1 MAVDALAP
9 PPPVREPGSPPRPPR
24 EGDGGGGDGDG
35 GGGRPGGSGPPV
47 SPGKLGVLVFC
58 VFVTMLFA
66 GFLSVYVIVRGG
78 AATWPPPGFP
88 PLPAGLWVSTVL
100 IVASSACLVAADRAA
115 RRGRL
120 LRCRHALALTVGL
133 GVAFLATQA
142 WLWGDCVLHGLRVAL
157 SQYGALFFSMTGLHA
172 LHVLGGLVVLAYAWI
187 AALRASDTRALRTRI
202 ELTGLY
208 WHCVGLIWVA
218 LFVALYLA

>member
-1 MAVDALAP
+1 M
-9 PPPVREPGSPPRPPR
+9 
-24 EGDGGGGDGDG
+24 
-35 GGGRPGGSGPPV
+35 
-47 SPGKLGVLVFC
+47 LVFC

-100 IVASSACLVAADRAA
+100 IVASSASLVAADRAA

-120 LRCRHALALTVGL
+120 LPCRLSLAVTVGL
-133 GVAFLATQA
+133 GVAFLASQA
-142 WLWGDCVLHGLRVAL
+142 WLWGDCVLAGLRVARSL
-157 SQYGALFFSMTGLHA
+157 YGALFFSMTGLHA
-172 LHVLGGLVVLAYAWI
+172 LHVLGGVLALVYAWVG
-187 AALRASDTRALRTRI
+187 AMLGGDPKRLRTRI

-218 LFVALYLA
+218 LFAALYLA